1 MNKKNYEEVIE
12 KLHDYPSGVK
22 IINSLNLTVTTL
34 VYCTYPIVLGL
45 LMFTQDTRFWRVL
58 LTPAI
63 SFILLSIFRNYINAP
78 RPYEVL
84 DIVPIIKK
92 DTKGKSFPSRHVFSI
107 FVIAMTI
114 YYISKP
120 LGLLLMFAGSLLAI
134 TRVIGGVHFPKD
146 VLAGAAIG
154 ILSGISGL
162 YF

>member
-1 MNKKNYEEVIE
+1 MNKNNYEKTID
-12 KLHDYPSGVK
+12 KLHKYPTRIK
-22 IINSLNLTVTTL
+22 IINSINFLVTTL

-45 LMFTQDTRFWRVL
+45 LIFTQDIRFWRVL

-63 SFILLSIFRNYINAP
+63 SFIVLSIFRTYINAP

-120 LGLLLMFAGSLLAI
+120 LGLLLMFAGLLLALI
-134 TRVIGGVHFPKD
+134 RVIGGVHFPRD
-146 VLAGAAIG
+146 VVVGAISGILAGMLG
-154 ILSGISGL
+154 FYL
-162 YF
+162 